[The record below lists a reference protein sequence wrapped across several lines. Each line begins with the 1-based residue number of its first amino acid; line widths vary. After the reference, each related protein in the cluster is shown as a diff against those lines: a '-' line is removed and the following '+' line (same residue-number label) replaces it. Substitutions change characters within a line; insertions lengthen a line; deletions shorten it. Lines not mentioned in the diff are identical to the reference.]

1 MGRSSGRKKS
11 AQAARRT
18 PAAGAGSRATVPPS
32 PEAASDPPLLATG
45 VVPRSVEVLG
55 DAQVEAVRSIQ
66 RVELERRG
74 LQRQLDELV
83 LRGRTAGISW
93 AALGWALGIS
103 GQAAQQRYGKR
114 S

>member
-1 MGRSSGRKKS
+1 M
-11 AQAARRT
+11 
-18 PAAGAGSRATVPPS
+18 
-32 PEAASDPPLLATG
+32 
-45 VVPRSVEVLG
+45 
-55 DAQVEAVRSIQ
+55 Q